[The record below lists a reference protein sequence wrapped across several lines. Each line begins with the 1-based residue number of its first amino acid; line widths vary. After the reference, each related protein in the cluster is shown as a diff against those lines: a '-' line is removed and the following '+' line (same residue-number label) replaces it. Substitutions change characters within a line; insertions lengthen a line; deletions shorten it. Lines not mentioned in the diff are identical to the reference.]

1 MAALNPDRCLK
12 SSFYSEQFEPMTQ
25 EYIPETD
32 VLLRIKYC
40 GNSEL
45 LRFCFVILLIW
56 SPPTRESCNELL
68 YGTHYAL
75 NKSRLD

>member
-40 GNSEL
+40 GNS
-45 LRFCFVILLIW
+45 
-56 SPPTRESCNELL
+56 
-68 YGTHYAL
+68 
-75 NKSRLD
+75 DDD